1 MTGAKQNDVV
11 AMPARSHGCEMEGTA
26 IVQEFSGVAIDAA
39 FAKLSRTPSSMLSG
53 QARPNKRTRMNSH
66 SE

>member
-11 AMPARSHGCEMEGTA
+11 AKRARLRGCGIEGFA

-39 FAKLSRTPSSMLSG
+39 FAGLSRTPSSMLSRS
-53 QARPNKRTRMNSH
+53 ARPNKRTRMK
-66 SE
+66 